1 LVPPSCKDNYPI
13 REEAEDDMPAVSA
26 DTINLPTIP
35 TPPAETAERAVKSVT
50 NAPHGFEGEGFPVR
64 RAFAGVDVADLDPF
78 IHMDEMGAVDYGPGE
93 PRGTDWHPH
102 RGFETVTYMLDGTFQ
117 HQDSHGGGGVITDGA
132 TQWMTAGGGILHIET
147 PPEELVISGG
157 LFHGIQLWVNLP
169 ARDKMVA
176 PRYQNLDAGKVTLLS
191 SGDGGALV
199 RLIAGDVAGFQGP
212 GATHTPIT
220 VAHATLAAGARLV
233 LPWREDFNALAYV
246 LEGAGSAGGERRPVE
261 AGQLVVFGP
270 GGSLTLE
277 AGATRPLDVLLLGG
291 RPIREPVAA
300 YGPFVMNTRAELV
313 AAVEDFQ
320 AGRLGTVP
328 ADGLRPYHPGA

>member
-1 LVPPSCKDNYPI
+1 
-13 REEAEDDMPAVSA
+13 MPAVSV
-26 DTINLPTIP
+26 DTINLPKIP
-35 TPPAETAERAVKSVT
+35 APAADAIERSVRSVT
-50 NAPHGFEGEGFPVR
+50 TAPRGFEGEGFPVR

-78 IHMDEMGAVDYGPGE
+78 IHMDEMGEVDYGPGE

-117 HQDSHGGGGVITDGA
+117 HQDSHGGGGLITNGA

-169 ARDKMVA
+169 AKQKMVA
-176 PRYQNLDAGKVTLLS
+176 PRYQNLDADQVTLLS

-199 RLIAGDVAGFQGP
+199 RLIAGDVAGFHGP
-212 GATHTPIT
+212 GSTHTPIT
-220 VAHATLAAGARLV
+220 VAHATLAAGGRLV
-233 LPWREDFNALAYV
+233 LPWRADFNALAYV
-246 LEGAGSAGGERRPVE
+246 LEGSGTAGAERRPVE

-270 GGSLTLE
+270 GAALTLE
-277 AGATRPLDVLLLGG
+277 ANGSRSLDVLLLGG
-291 RPIREPVAA
+291 EPIREPVAA

-328 ADGLRPYHPGA
+328 PDGLRPFHG